1 MHDRGAAQEFEGVCL
16 ALFVFDIGQSIDLER
31 TGARLGC
38 ATHIDALEHA
48 PIQFQFARPPLGAK
62 QACEALAVGAWR
74 TKPELE
80 LALFEFGAVS
90 VTYSLQCS
98 GDLGAWTELSC
109 ALAATTG
116 LADAA
121 RRRAEELMRELGDCI
136 GKPGVAEVSET
147 YVVFRFGPLAEGI
160 DSDAFVA
167 GLAPDLARLLRS
179 ERGALSAQEIADAL
193 NVRVSFQAN
202 DLALIDWNA
211 AAVFDDAPE
220 DVVRV
225 LEFANVE
232 LLEMRF
238 LDVQLDRSLDRAYEM
253 LARRNWGGRI
263 MSFGL
268 HRDLDR
274 LSSMQVDGAILFER
288 VGNTLKLVSDQY
300 LARALRATS
309 QRFRLGEWNSG
320 ILRKLETLDAIY
332 EKIHDHA
339 AALRAEF
346 LELIVILLI
355 VLEIVM
361 AFVIK
366 GH

>member
-1 MHDRGAAQEFEGVCL
+1 MRNLSRMQAGAAQQFDGVCL

-31 TGARLGC
+31 SAERLSC

-62 QACEALAVGAWR
+62 QPCEPLAVGAWR
-74 TKPELE
+74 ARPELE

-90 VTYSLQCS
+90 VTYAIPCN
-98 GDLGAWTELSC
+98 GDLGVWTELSC
-109 ALAATTG
+109 ALAATPV

-121 RRRAEELMRELGDCI
+121 RRRVEQLIGELGESI
-136 GKPGVAEVSET
+136 GKPGVAEVSEN
-147 YVVFRFGPLAEGI
+147 YAVFRFGPLAAGV
-160 DSDAFVA
+160 DSDAFVS

-179 ERGALSAQEIADAL
+179 EHGALSAQEIADAL
-193 NVRVSFQAN
+193 AVRVSFEAN

-238 LDVQLDRSLDRAYEM
+238 LDAQLDRSLDRAYEM

-263 MSFGL
+263 LSFGL

-274 LSSMQVDGAILFER
+274 LSAM
-288 VGNTLKLVSDQY
+288 
-300 LARALRATS
+300 
-309 QRFRLGEWNSG
+309 
-320 ILRKLETLDAIY
+320 
-332 EKIHDHA
+332 
-339 AALRAEF
+339 
-346 LELIVILLI
+346 
-355 VLEIVM
+355 
-361 AFVIK
+361 
-366 GH
+366 